1 MSSSVQ
7 NRSGRMAQAILL
19 VILSVAGI
27 ISVLPFIWS
36 LLTSLMPKM
45 QVYSFPPEIIPKPIT
60 FDAYV
65 KAWTSQP
72 FARFYL
78 NSFGVAA
85 AVVIGQVT
93 TSTLAAYAFARLQ
106 FWGRDTVF
114 IAYLATLMV
123 PFQILVIPLF
133 VIMRTLGW
141 VDTYWALIV
150 PLLGSPFGTFLIRQY
165 YTTIPMSLDEAAEID
180 GATELQIYFRVIVPL
195 SKPAVAVLS
204 VLTFINTWNSFIWP
218 LIVINSTNKKTL
230 PLAVAAFQ
238 NQYYTD
244 WTLLMAAVIL
254 TTIPV
259 VIIYLLAQKH
269 LEKGVAMTGLKY

>member
-1 MSSSVQ
+1 MSSVQ
-7 NRSGRMAQAILL
+7 NRSGKFAQALLLFILT
-19 VILSVAGI
+19 VGGILC
-27 ISVLPFIWS
+27 VLPFIWS

-45 QVYSFPPEIIPKPIT
+45 QVYQFPPQIIPDPIT
-60 FDAYV
+60 FDAYI
-65 KAWTSQP
+65 KAWTTQP

-78 NSFGVAA
+78 NSFGVAG
-85 AVVIGQVT
+85 AVVLGQVA
-93 TSTLAAYAFARLQ
+93 TSTLAAFAFARLK

-114 IAYLATLMV
+114 LAYLATLMV
-123 PFQILVIPLF
+123 PFQILVVPLF

-141 VDTYWALIV
+141 VDSYMALIV

-180 GATELQIYFRVIVPL
+180 GASEFQIYLRVIVPL

-269 LEKGVAMTGLKY
+269 LERGVALTGLKY